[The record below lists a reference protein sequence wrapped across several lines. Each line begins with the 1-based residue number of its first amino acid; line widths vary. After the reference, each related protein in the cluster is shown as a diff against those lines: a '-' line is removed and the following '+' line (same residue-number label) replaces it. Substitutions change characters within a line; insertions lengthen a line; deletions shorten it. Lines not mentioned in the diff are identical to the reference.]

1 MKKFLFVLLL
11 SLLFTSNLSANTK
24 DKNFLIK
31 FDGICVQNIDKI
43 ELVNSFAQSSN
54 WMAIP
59 PEKQA
64 LIAPRTKG
72 PGFKAY
78 GFMEEK
84 IVYMIAINDAESTNT
99 CAIASMY
106 DSIENF
112 KVILNEFY
120 KLRLIETMK
129 QGIQNME
136 FYNIDLIQS
145 DKKGMLHLNYSE
157 QEGYEFATITV
168 MLPRN

>member
-1 MKKFLFVLLL
+1 MKKFLFVFFL
-11 SLLFTSNLSANTK
+11 SLLFTSTLSANPN

-54 WMAIP
+54 WMVIP

-78 GFMEEK
+78 GFIEEK
-84 IVYMIAINDAESTNT
+84 NVYMIAINDAESTNT

-106 DSIENF
+106 DSIENL
-112 KVILNEFY
+112 KTILNEFY
-120 KLRLIETMK
+120 QLKLIESIK

-145 DKKGMLHLNYSE
+145 DKKGILHINYSE
-157 QEGYEFATITV
+157 QSGYEFATITI
-168 MLPRN
+168 MLPN